1 MAISHS
7 LLLPL
12 ALIGASASLSV
23 AAQEAVPDP
32 EEEVVVT
39 ARRSGA
45 PMWTIETSAGVV
57 DRKSVV

>member
-23 AAQEAVPDP
+23 AAREAVPDP

-45 PMWTIETSAGVV
+45 PMWTI
-57 DRKSVV
+57 